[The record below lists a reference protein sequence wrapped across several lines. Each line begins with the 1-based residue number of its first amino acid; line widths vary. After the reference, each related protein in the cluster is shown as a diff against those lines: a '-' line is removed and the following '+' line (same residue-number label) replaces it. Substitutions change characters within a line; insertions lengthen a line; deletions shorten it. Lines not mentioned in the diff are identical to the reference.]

1 MSVRSSPQHRAALSR
16 SATSPRLWSPARLA
30 DAVALGVWAGLF
42 WYLLPAER
50 SALYLSSRTS
60 WVIPLGAILLTGGAI
75 GRLAGAR
82 SPVPEP
88 LARRHALG
96 IGVVIVPV
104 IAVLSLPPSAL
115 GSYAASRRSSFV
127 GSGYITSPEDVAAG
141 GLSLAD
147 IAGALQSQDGARALA
162 RRAGSQVSLV
172 GFVTKESGMPADE
185 FVLTRFLVSCC
196 VADALSVQVRVV
208 GAPPGALKTDQWVRV
223 EGALYPLENEALVDA
238 SKVVPVERPARPY
251 LNP

>member
-1 MSVRSSPQHRAALSR
+1 MSVQSSSQRRVARLAW
-16 SATSPRLWSPARLA
+16 AVSPRLWSPARLA
-30 DAVALGVWAGLF
+30 DAVALGIWAGLF

-60 WVIPLGAILLTGGAI
+60 WVVPLGAVLLTLGAI

-82 SPVPEP
+82 SPAPEP
-88 LARRHALG
+88 LSRRHALG
-96 IGVVIVPV
+96 IGVIIVPV
-104 IAVLSLPPSAL
+104 IAVLALPPSAL
-115 GSYAASRRSSFV
+115 GSYAAARRSSFV
-127 GSGYITSPEDVAAG
+127 GSGYIASPDDVASG
-141 GLSLAD
+141 ELSLAD
-147 IAGALQSQDGARALA
+147 IAGALQSQKGAQALA
-162 RRAGSQVSLV
+162 RRAGSRVSLV

-208 GAPPGALKTDQWVRV
+208 GAPPGNLKTDQWVRV

-238 SKVVPVERPARPY
+238 AEVVHVDRPVRPY